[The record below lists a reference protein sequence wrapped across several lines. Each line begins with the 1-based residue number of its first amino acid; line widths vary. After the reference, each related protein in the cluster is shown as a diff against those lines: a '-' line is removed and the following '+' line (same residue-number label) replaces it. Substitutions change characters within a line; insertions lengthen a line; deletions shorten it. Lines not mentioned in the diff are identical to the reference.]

1 MLFKLRPWISVPVA
15 ALLISQSIGCRSTG
29 GPASWYGR
37 ACRACAIDK
46 SCDCKD
52 PFVENRPA
60 TITEPTDGATHPESS
75 RGERPRRALFGKW
88 PKDAA
93 PPESHEGTVP
103 PEPSHPPVGRSKV
116 EGSRSGTD
124 LTVPDSAIVPA
135 EPPSKALPDPIEPE
149 ETGKAPPRPRKTL
162 KAPMAPPPPADDPA
176 ESATLQRHLEMLKNG
191 DGDAEP
197 EATQA
202 AGGDESGA
210 ANRRPVRV
218 DEIEEYPYQPGRG
231 PVTFHDS
238 RDTRND
244 LPQYPHA
251 PGAGGTSLRGI
262 EQPTTDEN
270 VEPTRYA
277 ENRSG
282 PPERMGK
289 IQSLFDL
296 PTIQPGHTTRSAPA
310 TTLRSRY

>member
-52 PFVENRPA
+52 PFVEDRPA
-60 TITEPTDGATHPESS
+60 TITEPATGGDAPEPTT
-75 RGERPRRALFGKW
+75 GERPRRALFGNW
-88 PKDAA
+88 PKSDAA
-93 PPESHEGTVP
+93 RPESHEAAVP
-103 PEPSHPPVGRSKV
+103 PEPSRPPVGRLN
-116 EGSRSGTD
+116 EGLKPGNA
-124 LTVPDSAIVPA
+124 LVVPDSAIVPA
-135 EPPSKALPDPIEPE
+135 EPSPQSLPDPVEPD
-149 ETGKAPPRPRKTL
+149 ETEKEPPKPRKTL
-162 KAPMAPPPPADDPA
+162 TSPMAPPPPADEPE
-176 ESATLQRHLEMLKNG
+176 ESATLQRQLELRKNA
-191 DGDAEP
+191 DAEP
-197 EATQA
+197 ETSPAAT
-202 AGGDESGA
+202 GEESGA
-210 ANRRPVRV
+210 AHHRPVRV

-231 PVTFHDS
+231 PVTFNDS

-251 PGAGGTSLRGI
+251 PGAGGASLRGI
-262 EQPTTDEN
+262 EQPTTDAN

-277 ENRSG
+277 EHRST
-282 PPERMGK
+282 PQERTGK

-296 PTIQPGHTTRSAPA
+296 PTIQPGHTARSGPS
-310 TTLRSRY
+310 THLRSRY